1 MTEKELIEA
10 GFARREANHSE
21 TGNGYNYYY
30 YILDICEGI
39 CLISNDSDTVV
50 GTEWR
55 VTSFDIP
62 AINITTNEHLKAFI
76 ELVHT
81 ITDC

>member
-10 GFARREANHSE
+10 GFERREANHSE